1 MKKIL
6 ITGGAGFIGS
16 MLSTELINLG
26 YKVTVID
33 KIKYSKNSLL
43 HLLSNK
49 NFTLIKKDIRAP
61 KVLKEHMKN
70 KDYIIPLAALVG
82 APLCAKY
89 PKETREVNLGSIKTI
104 LKYIKKSQKIIYMN
118 SNSGYGIEQKI
129 NFVMKIHH
137 SILFHFME
145 ELNCSEKEI
154 LKFKI
159 H

>member
-1 MKKIL
+1 MAKKKIYTKKEISNEKIL

-70 KDYIIPLAALVG
+70 KDYIILTQL
-82 APLCAKY
+82 
-89 PKETREVNLGSIKTI
+89 
-104 LKYIKKSQKIIYMN
+104 
-118 SNSGYGIEQKI
+118 
-129 NFVMKIHH
+129 
-137 SILFHFME
+137 
-145 ELNCSEKEI
+145 
-154 LKFKI
+154 
-159 H
+159 